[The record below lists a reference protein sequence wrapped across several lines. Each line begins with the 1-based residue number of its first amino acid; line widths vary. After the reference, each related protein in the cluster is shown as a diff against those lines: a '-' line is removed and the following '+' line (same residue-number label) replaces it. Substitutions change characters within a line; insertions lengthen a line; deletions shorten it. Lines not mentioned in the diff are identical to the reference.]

1 MKLTAIISAAI
12 LPLLALAGCDKSEPP
27 DVTPAAAPEQP
38 YQAPQDQAPATSPE
52 TMPGQETTPGQSTDA
67 MPPPGDEGTP
77 AFGEPPSDS
86 PSEPPKNPSG

>member
-1 MKLTAIISAAI
+1 MKLTAIISAAL

-52 TMPGQETTPGQSTDA
+52 TMPGQETMPESTDT
-67 MPPPGDEGTP
+67 MPAPDEGSP
-77 AFGEPPSDS
+77 AFGEPTPSDS
-86 PSEPPKNPSG
+86 PSEPPPKTPSG